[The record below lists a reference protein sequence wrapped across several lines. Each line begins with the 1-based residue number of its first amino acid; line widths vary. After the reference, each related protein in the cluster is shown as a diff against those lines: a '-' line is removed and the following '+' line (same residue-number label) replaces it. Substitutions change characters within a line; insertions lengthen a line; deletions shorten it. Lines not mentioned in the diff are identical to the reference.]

1 MGNTPYRG
9 FHPADIVP
17 VSLPSTMGPNS
28 RLTCHLCG
36 QEHRP
41 IHLEPGEKA
50 LCVRCD
56 TVLAHGSRLGSDTA
70 LVFSLTGLAFALPA
84 ALLPFMS
91 AGKLG
96 DERTSLL
103 FTGVGSL
110 WDGGMRVLAVLVFLC
125 GGLLPLAL
133 LATLAVLHA
142 PSRLGWQKTDFPL
155 LFRAARVLEH
165 WAIPEVQV
173 LAVLVALM
181 KLGSFVTVTI
191 GPGFWCY
198 CAMALSLLIAQD
210 SFEFDSIALLPST
223 GGSDAAAP
231 P

>member
-1 MGNTPYRG
+1 MRRTTTPYNPD
-9 FHPADIVP
+9 HLA
-17 VSLPSTMGPNS
+17 
-28 RLTCHLCG
+28 CHLCG

-41 IHLEPGEKA
+41 IRLAPGDKA

-56 TVLAHGSRLGSDTA
+56 AVLAQGARLGPDAA
-70 LVFSLTGLAFALPA
+70 LAFSITGLIFALPA
-84 ALLPFMS
+84 ALLPFVS

-96 DERTSLL
+96 DERISLL

-110 WDGGMRVLAVLVFLC
+110 WDGGMRALATLVFLC
-125 GGLLPLAL
+125 GGLLPLAM
-133 LATLAVLHA
+133 LAILAVLHA
-142 PSRLGWQKTDFPL
+142 PSYPSRQKANFRL

-181 KLGSFVTVTI
+181 KLGSLVDVTI

-198 CAMALSLLIAQD
+198 CAMALSLLIAQH
-210 SFEFDSIALLPST
+210 SFDFDSTASP
-223 GGSDAAAP
+223 
-231 P
+231 